1 MKLRFRKKK
10 NWKWYFKKFLWM
22 MFGLV
27 IVGIIAGLL
36 FMNFHPVF
44 GGRPTEE
51 QQEAYEQLDNYVDGE
66 FVNEV
71 ESETG
76 MGLTSVGSL
85 ILDWINRDEDHLP
98 PAEVPIAPLDWERIN
113 SEEDSLTWFGHS
125 NFLLS
130 IDNKKILID
139 PVFDDMASPVSFM
152 GSRRFTEDI
161 YHVIEDLPRIDAV
174 FITHDHYDH
183 LDYPSIL
190 ALKEKTEHF
199 FVPLGVDAHLI
210 EWGVAREEITPMNWW
225 DEVEWEGVDIA
236 AVPAR
241 HSSNRSLFDRN
252 QTLWSGFVISGEN
265 TNIYVSG
272 DTGYGDHFQE
282 IGETYGPFDLTLI
295 EGGQYDHRWP
305 DSHMFPEEG
314 VQAHIDTRGEVMMLM
329 HWGAFPL
336 ALHGWSEPVERA
348 LVEAEERGV
357 SMIAPQIGETVDLQD
372 LDLTIAPWWDF

>member
-1 MKLRFRKKK
+1 MKLRFRKKR
-10 NWKWYFKKFLWM
+10 NWKWYLKKLLWTI
-22 MFGLV
+22 FSLV

-44 GGRPTEE
+44 GGRPTKE

-66 FVNEV
+66 FVNETEL
-71 ESETG
+71 ESG
-76 MGLTSVGSL
+76 MDLTSLGTLVR
-85 ILDWINRDEDHLP
+85 DWINQDEDRLP
-98 PAEVPIAPLDWERIN
+98 SVEVAVAPLDWERIN

-130 IDNKKILID
+130 IDSKKILID

-152 GSRRFTEDI
+152 GSKRFTEDI
-161 YHVIEDLPRIDAV
+161 SHVIDDLPMIDAV

-210 EWGVAREEITPMNWW
+210 EWGVVREDITPMNWW

-241 HSSNRSLFDRN
+241 HYSNRQLFDRN
-252 QTLWSGFVISGEN
+252 QTLWAGFVISGEN
-265 TNIYVSG
+265 TDIYVSG
-272 DTGYGDHFQE
+272 DTSYGDHFQE
-282 IGETYGPFDLTLI
+282 IGETYGPFDLTLM
-295 EGGQYDHRWP
+295 EGGQYDHRWS
-305 DSHMFPEEG
+305 DSHMFPEEA
-314 VQAHIDTRGEVMMLM
+314 VQAHIVARGDVMMLM
-329 HWGAFPL
+329 HWGAFSL
-336 ALHGWSEPVERA
+336 AFHGWAEPVERA